1 MTIWRLKWLATA
13 VLGAAL
19 AATTPVSAQQ
29 STCTPKE
36 PCNPVYGNWTPPRE
50 YQNVH
55 VLPLIFQNIEKETNG
70 AIKWKLIAGGALA
83 DGKGTFNAVKDG
95 VMQAGLGIVTY
106 TPNTIP
112 SVYAIYSTVI
122 LGHNDVVA
130 ATGAALEV
138 MYLRCPSC
146 LEEFKRNNSVP
157 LGGWTSS
164 AYVLACTAPI
174 KSPADLKGKRVRAT
188 AGNAELM
195 KAAGG
200 VPIGVTLVE
209 AVGLLQRGGL
219 DCQHGIYDWL
229 STFGYADFA
238 KHITDYPLG
247 LSGPAIGFVLN
258 RDTWNK
264 WSREQKEIHVK
275 WAAWMSAKQAI
286 GNFLIANE
294 ETRDKLIKEKGVSLV
309 KVDAKDAKEWERVVA
324 EFRKGDRDRNIAKA
338 KALGVADPGTII
350 DDYERSI
357 EKWRGRS
364 KEIGRDIDKFT
375 DVLVREVY
383 SKIDLNRL

>member
-1 MTIWRLKWLATA
+1 MRKRHKRWLATA
-13 VLGAAL
+13 AMGAAL
-19 AATTPVSAQQ
+19 AAASPVSAQ
-29 STCTPKE
+29 E
-36 PCNPVYGNWTPPRE
+36 LIYGNWTVPRE

-55 VLPLIFQNIEKETNG
+55 VMPYLFDKIEKETKG
-70 AIKWKLIAGGALA
+70 AVKWKLIAGGQIA
-83 DGKGTFNAVKDG
+83 DGKTTFSAVKDG
-95 VMQAGLGIVTY
+95 LMAAGLGIVTY
-106 TPNTIP
+106 SPNTIP
-112 SVYAIYSTVI
+112 SVFAIYSTVI

-164 AYVLACTAPI
+164 AYVLACTSPI

-200 VPIGVTLVE
+200 VPVGATLVE

-229 STFGYADFA
+229 ATFGYADFA

-258 RDTWNK
+258 RDVWMK
-264 WSREQKEIHVK
+264 WTPEQKQIHVK

-294 ETRDKLIKEKGVSLV
+294 ATRDRLIKEKGVQLV
-309 KVDAKDAKEWERVVA
+309 KVDAKDAKAWEAVIA
-324 EFRKGDRDRNIAKA
+324 QFTKGDRERNVAKA
-338 KALGVADPGTII
+338 KALGVADPGKII
-350 DDYERSI
+350 DDYEKTI
-357 EKWRGRS
+357 EKWRARS
-364 KEIGRDIDKFT
+364 KEVGRDIDKFA
-375 DVLVREVY
+375 DVLTRDVF
-383 SKIDLNRL
+383 SKIDLSKL

>member
-1 MTIWRLKWLATA
+1 MTIWRMKWLAAAT
-13 VLGAAL
+13 LGAAL
-19 AATTPVSAQQ
+19 AATPAAAQQ
-29 STCTPKE
+29 E
-36 PCNPVYGNWTPPRE
+36 LIYGNWTVPRE
-50 YQNVH
+50 YQNIH
-55 VLPLIFQNIEKETNG
+55 VMPHIFKNIEQETKG
-70 AIKWKLIAGGALA
+70 AIKWKLIAGGQIA
-83 DGKGTFNAVKDG
+83 DGKGTFTAVKDG
-95 VMQAGLGIVTY
+95 LMAAGLGIVTY
-106 TPNTIP
+106 SPNTIP
-112 SVYAIYSTVI
+112 SVYAIYSTVV

-138 MYLRCPSC
+138 IYLRCPSC

-200 VPIGVTLVE
+200 VPVGVTLVE

-229 STFGYADFA
+229 ATFGYADFT

-264 WSREQKEIHVK
+264 WTLDQKKIHVK

-294 ETRDKLIKEKGVSLV
+294 ETRDRLIKEKGVGLV
-309 KVDAKDAKEWERVVA
+309 KVDEKDGKAWEAVIA
-324 EFRKGDRDRNIAKA
+324 EFVKGDRERNVAKA
-338 KALGVADPGTII
+338 KSLGVADPGAII
-350 DDYERSI
+350 DDYVRTI

-383 SKIDLNRL
+383 SKIDLNKL